1 MCRATMVAEI
11 ARCFLGHLASF
22 HNVENGLP
30 YTTFSKQT
38 ALFSLG
44 YWEMESWRIKHF
56 KKLPHGGWRDG
67 SSIKSTDCSFR
78 ALSSIP
84 SNHVAGLQPSVMR
97 CGAHFWSAG
106 IHADSPRQPGLV
118 TLRNRLKKKT
128 KEEKKKRIRGVPLK

>member
-67 SSIKSTDCSFR
+67 SSIKSTEP
-78 ALSSIP
+78 A
-84 SNHVAGLQPSVMR
+84 LQPARSFIKMPASVSW
-97 CGAHFWSAG
+97 C
-106 IHADSPRQPGLV
+106 IPLV
-118 TLRNRLKKKT
+118 FM
-128 KEEKKKRIRGVPLK
+128 P